1 FKVTSFNKGRPVGT
15 GPFMVGSYVPDQS
28 VELVANPH
36 YWGGAPHLHSIVFK
50 VLPDPNAQVAQV
62 LSGGLN
68 LMMVDVNAAT
78 SRLASVSTLSLHAS
92 YIPQFYWIALNQK
105 NPLFTDVR
113 VRQAI
118 TYALDRQAMVASI
131 TKGYA
136 TVANAAISPAL
147 KYYYDP
153 HVKQYPY
160 SPATARNLLAQAGWT
175 SGRNGILQKNG
186 RSLSF
191 TLDVGQKGYLVP
203 IGELVQSYLK
213 RVGIAVKLNVME
225 WNASIQKDFVQ
236 EYMAEKLP
244 YTFLWFAKEI
254 RVQTKQLHGVPD
266 IGIRDAMNY
275 TNQWCLSP

>member
-1 FKVTSFNKGRPVGT
+1 
-15 GPFMVGSYVPDQS
+15 VP
-28 VELVANPH
+28 
-36 YWGGAPHLHSIVFK
+36 
-50 VLPDPNAQVAQV
+50 
-62 LSGGLN
+62 
-68 LMMVDVNAAT
+68 
-78 SRLASVSTLSLHAS
+78 TLSLHAS
-92 YIPQFYWIALNQK
+92 YIPQFYWMALNQK
-105 NPLFTDVR
+105 NSLFTDVR

-160 SPATARNLLAQAGWT
+160 SPATARKLLAQAGWT

-186 RSLSF
+186 RSFSF

-236 EYMAEKLP
+236 KNYDAVVNWWTTADDPDVAPFFTSAAADTEENEPGYRDPTLDKLLLAGQRATNQAQRRAAYNRVQEYMAEKLP

-275 TNQWCLSP
+275 TNQWYLSP